1 MYVVKSLNLI
11 NLHTLH
17 AYIFMWWENLNS
29 IPGKFPTH
37 CNIINQSHQS
47 LCAPHIKIFIPFRQ
61 HATFATP
68 ITWKSLCFMFLRLQ
82 HFSYKWEQTVLVWLA
97 LHSSISRLIHE
108 AAIGSISFLRKA
120 SMPIIPPIG
129 VGIHVFLSHIFISL
143 SIDIS
148 NI

>member
-17 AYIFMWWENLNS
+17 AYIFMWWENLILFLANFQCTAILLTRVIRVYVLLIS
-29 IPGKFPTH
+29 K
-37 CNIINQSHQS
+37 S
-47 LCAPHIKIFIPFRQ
+47 LYPLANMLPLPHPV
-61 HATFATP
+61 
-68 ITWKSLCFMFLRLQ
+68 TWKSSLCFMFLRLQ
-82 HFSYKWEQTVLVWLA
+82 HFSYKWEQAVLVWLA

-108 AAIGSISFLRKA
+108 AAIAVFPSFGRHLCP
-120 SMPIIPPIG
+120 SSIG
-129 VGIHVFLSHIFISL
+129 VGTHVFLSHIFISH